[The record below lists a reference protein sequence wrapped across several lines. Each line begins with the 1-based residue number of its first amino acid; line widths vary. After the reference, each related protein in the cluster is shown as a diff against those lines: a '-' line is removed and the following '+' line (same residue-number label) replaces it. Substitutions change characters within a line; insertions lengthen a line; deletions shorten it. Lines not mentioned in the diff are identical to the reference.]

1 MTTNNNKNTTAM
13 TESPSFGR
21 GWGGPLTA
29 MTAAPSLL
37 GEGGGR
43 GPIDWS
49 KLLKV
54 LIAVLTAI
62 AGSLGVVSCMS

>member
-1 MTTNNNKNTTAM
+1 MSDNSIFSSSLA
-13 TESPSFGR
+13 SSLPS
-21 GWGGPLTA
+21 
-29 MTAAPSLL
+29 

-43 GPIDWS
+43 GSIDWG